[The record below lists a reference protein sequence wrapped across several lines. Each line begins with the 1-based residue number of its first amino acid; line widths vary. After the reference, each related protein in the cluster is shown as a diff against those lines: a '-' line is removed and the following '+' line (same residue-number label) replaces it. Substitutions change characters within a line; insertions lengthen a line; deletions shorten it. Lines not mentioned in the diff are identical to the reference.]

1 MKNLCIEILKT
12 GFKCG
17 LSFGNAVKVSHL
29 HKAYVIAI
37 IYYLENMVASEWF
50 APMYLPLVCSI
61 LYMIFLKEEIWY
73 GQKNALKL
81 KITPFSFL
89 ESDPG
94 VVSLL
99 QLIQK

>member
-12 GFKCG
+12 GFKGG

-50 APMYLPLVCSI
+50 APMYPSLQYTLYDFFKGRNLVWAKKC
-61 LYMIFLKEEIWY
+61 
-73 GQKNALKL
+73 
-81 KITPFSFL
+81 L
-89 ESDPG
+89 ET
-94 VVSLL
+94 
-99 QLIQK
+99 